1 MELLTA
7 DTLFP
12 QQQVEI
18 SEVEESEVSL
28 KLLEMGILPGKKLR
42 LLHTA
47 PFGDP
52 IAYQIDDSVIALRKG
67 EARYIKVFM
76 TEAVV

>member
-1 MELLTA
+1 MVSLTA
-7 DTLFP
+7 DTLKP

-18 SEVEESEVSL
+18 SEVEESEISL

-52 IAYQIDDSVIALRKG
+52 IAFQVDDSIIALRKG
-67 EARYIKVFM
+67 EAKHIKVVN
-76 TEAVV
+76 TERKV